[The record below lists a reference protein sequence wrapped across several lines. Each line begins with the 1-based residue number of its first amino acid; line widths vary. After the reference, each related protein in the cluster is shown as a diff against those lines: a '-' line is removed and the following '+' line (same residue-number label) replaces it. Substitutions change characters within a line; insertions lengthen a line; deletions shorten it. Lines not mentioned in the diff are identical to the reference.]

1 MRKIWLLP
9 IVTFGFL
16 SLSCSHHK
24 HYRKHKKSL
33 ARAEMVSVNKSK
45 TKGWV
50 HFQKTK
56 EKKQV
61 RVRAEITGLKP
72 NQKYGF
78 HIHQYGDCRDN
89 GKNAGGHLNPRK
101 TQHGS
106 PDSEEHH
113 LGDLGNLVADKKG
126 KAVYDQVLKLCMYKV
141 GGRSVIIHANP
152 DDFTTQPAGNAG
164 PYISC
169 GVIGYVKG
177 KKKMKKMKKMNMKD
191 MKKMNM
197 KDMKKMNM
205 KDMKKPVEAKSA
217 STTKVKPVATKPANA
232 KPGTKSVVA
241 KPATAKQAKP
251 AVAKDMAMP
260 AKKPTVKT
268 VVTKPA
274 VAKSA
279 KPATAKTVA
288 TKPAKVAKKPKVK
301 TVATK
306 PAVAKKSE
314 VAKEAKVKSVST
326 KANENP
332 AIQKTNAPAEEAKK
346 E

>member
-9 IVTFGFL
+9 IVAFGFL

-24 HYRKHKKSL
+24 HYRKCKKSV
-33 ARAEMVSVNKSK
+33 AHSEMVPVNKSK

-78 HIHQYGDCRDN
+78 HIHQYGDCRNN

-106 PDSEEHH
+106 PESEERH
-113 LGDLGNLVADKKG
+113 LGDLGNLVADKNG
-126 KAVYDQVLKLCMYKV
+126 KAVYDKTLKLCMFKI
-141 GGRSVIIHANP
+141 GGRSVIIHAKP
-152 DDFTTQPAGNAG
+152 DDFKTQPAGNAG

-177 KKKMKKMKKMNMKD
+177 KKKMMKMKKKD
-191 MKKMNM
+191 MKKMKD
-197 KDMKKMNM
+197 KDMKK
-205 KDMKKPVEAKSA
+205 KDMKKPVEVKSA
-217 STTKVKPVATKPANA
+217 STKSASKGMMKNPASTKSDMA
-232 KPGTKSVVA
+232 KPVVA
-241 KPATAKQAKP
+241 KPATAKQA
-251 AVAKDMAMP
+251 VAKQPP
-260 AKKPTVKT
+260 ATAKSATVKT
-268 VVTKPA
+268 VTTKPA
-274 VAKSA
+274 VAKPA
-279 KPATAKTVA
+279 KKSTVKTVA
-288 TKPAKVAKKPKVK
+288 TKPAK
-301 TVATK
+301 
-306 PAVAKKSE
+306 KSDMT
-314 VAKEAKVKSVST
+314 KEAKVKSVSAQAT
-326 KANENP
+326 KAP
-332 AIQKTNAPAEEAKK
+332 AIQKVSAPAEETKK